1 MTSKNSATAHA
12 AYKEI
17 EKEVSRRSALKRYSE
32 DDQEIILREVD
43 NARRDI
49 VAARERWAKVVMT
62 AHLAGV
68 RNTRIAGRAGVS
80 ETAIR
85 QQINRQKK
93 VR

>member
-1 MTSKNSATAHA
+1 MTSKNSAAAHA

-17 EKEVSRRSALKRYSE
+17 EKTVDRYGPRTRYTSDE
-32 DDQEIILREVD
+32 HAVILDEVD
-43 NARRDI
+43 SARREI
-49 VAARERWAKVVMT
+49 VAARERWSKVVMT

-68 RNTRIAGRAGVS
+68 HNTRIAGRAGVS